1 MDWNNIFQTVWPIV
15 VGFLLGGTI
24 GAAAIEVVKQL
35 KELLADIEL
44 AAQDKQ
50 FTKEEI
56 AEIAKEAK
64 DVQVSVSS
72 LWGAIKRLFGK
83 K

>member
-1 MDWNNIFQTVWPIV
+1 MDWNNIFQTVWPLV
-15 VGFLLGGTI
+15 VGFVLGGSI
-24 GAAAIEVVKQL
+24 GIAAIEVVKQL
-35 KELLADIEL
+35 RELLADIEL
-44 AAQDKQ
+44 AAEDQK
-50 FTKEEI
+50 FTQEEI

-64 DVQVSVSS
+64 DVQVSLTS